1 MDVDELLTIARVTLR
16 FPNGREVLRGI
27 DLRVAAGEFVVILG
41 SNGCGKS
48 TLLKS
53 IVRLLTPASGSI
65 RVGGEEFSTLS
76 GRALQA
82 ARRAVGMVS
91 QQANLVRRRS
101 VVANVC
107 SGALGRHSDLRTQ
120 LGFVPPTELPNAYR
134 LLELVGLAD
143 RAEQRAGTLSGGQ
156 AQRVSIARA
165 LAQRPRVLLA
175 DEPIASLD
183 PEASEDILA
192 LLRRLAKEEGLAV
205 LCVLHQPQLARKY
218 ADRLVG
224 LRDGIVAFDDAPG
237 RVHEAQVAALYG
249 LGVAA

>member
-1 MDVDELLTIARVTLR
+1 MGAEELLTIAQVTLR

-53 IVRLLTPASGSI
+53 VVRLLTPTSGSI
-65 RVGGEEFSTLS
+65 RVGGQEFSTLS
-76 GRALQA
+76 GSALQA

-107 SGALGRHSDLRTQ
+107 AGALGRYTDLRTK
-120 LGFVPPTELPNAYR
+120 LGFVPADALPHAYR
-134 LLELVGLAD
+134 LLDLVGLGEC
-143 RAEQRAGTLSGGQ
+143 AEQRAGTLSGGQ

-165 LAQRPRVLLA
+165 LAQQPRVLLA

-183 PEASEDILA
+183 PEASEDILV
-192 LLRRLAKEEGLAV
+192 LLRRLAKDEGLAV
-205 LCVLHQPQLARKY
+205 VCVLHQPELARRY

-224 LRDGIVAFDDAPG
+224 LRDGIVAFDAAPAA
-237 RVHEAQVAALYG
+237 VHDEQVAALYG
-249 LGVAA
+249 LSVAA